1 MVLNLKIR
9 EIHHQRQTQSTAMAA
24 VYFFSFPCFSSLF
37 HFLEMR
43 EAGRDREREREGE
56 RERERERESERERAR
71 ERTQFV
77 HGMALEPSTLRE
89 SLHRV
94 SGGKCQVCNE
104 RACRYTCPKCG
115 IQYCNLEC
123 YRKHS
128 SGCVD
133 AFYR

>member
-1 MVLNLKIR
+1 
-9 EIHHQRQTQSTAMAA
+9 MAA
-24 VYFFSFPCFSSLF
+24 VYFFSFPFFSSLF
-37 HFLEMR
+37 HFLEKRAEIERGR
-43 EAGRDREREREGE
+43 EKERESE
-56 RERERERESERERAR
+56 RERERERARARER

>member
-24 VYFFSFPCFSSLF
+24 VYFFSFPFFSSLF
-37 HFLEMR
+37 HFLEKRAEIERGR
-43 EAGRDREREREGE
+43 EKERESE
-56 RERERERESERERAR
+56 RERERERARARER

>member
-56 RERERERESERERAR
+56 RERERERERESESERERAN
-71 ERTQFV
+71 TV
-77 HGMALEPSTLRE
+77 CAWHGT
-89 SLHRV
+89 
-94 SGGKCQVCNE
+94 
-104 RACRYTCPKCG
+104 
-115 IQYCNLEC
+115 
-123 YRKHS
+123 
-128 SGCVD
+128 
-133 AFYR
+133 